1 MTTITVAQEIMEARE
16 RLTLPFELLRED
28 MTAHFWEG
36 FGEAAAT
43 YRRARNESTGA
54 RDFGFAVKGLELD
67 ARGTANSPELRRGA
81 PVPAEYPLPVTGVRE
96 FPPMPSRDPWATMPR
111 DGSGRMNPAE
121 RVLYAVTATACLAVL
136 MIVGFLFAGVGSSPD
151 AVPAGSPAAEIVS
164 DADMITQGGYWSW
177 AVADG
182 CARGPAECDQALKE
196 VNAAASAYGLRV
208 FEDGTI
214 SPLGARY

>member
-1 MTTITVAQEIMEARE
+1 MTTITVAQEIETQRGEFADLLAG
-16 RLTLPFELLRED
+16 LTPD
-28 MTAHFWEG
+28 MAAHYWEG
-36 FGEAAAT
+36 FGEVAAR
-43 YRRARNESTGA
+43 YRGA
-54 RDFGFAVKGLELD
+54 RDESRGQRDFAAACHGLMAD
-67 ARGTANSPELRRGA
+67 ARGDLA
-81 PVPAEYPLPVTGVRE
+81 RE
-96 FPPMPSRDPWATMPR
+96 AREIPPMPSRDPWATMPR